1 MFIGRTGRSTL
12 RFYKKRTVNANLEVF
27 KEHRTF
33 DLEVYE
39 EDRTVK
45 ANFKVYM
52 EDKLFGSRF
61 TRRTGRSVRGGTG
74 CRVVG
79 ITTLGTFIDRLV
91 LYNVNQYV

>member
-52 EDKLFGSRF
+52 EDKLSGSR
-61 TRRTGRSVRGGTG
+61 GLPGSQDVRFE
-74 CRVVG
+74 VVQA
-79 ITTLGTFIDRLV
+79 V
-91 LYNVNQYV
+91 E

>member
-39 EDRTVK
+39 EDRTT
-45 ANFKVYM
+45 
-52 EDKLFGSRF
+52 LRF
-61 TRRTGRSVRGGTG
+61 TRRTGRLKLTSRFTWRTSCSVRGLPGG
-74 CRVVG
+74 QDVRFEVVQA
-79 ITTLGTFIDRLV
+79 V
-91 LYNVNQYV
+91 Q

>member
-39 EDRTVK
+39 EDRM
-45 ANFKVYM
+45 VYM

-61 TRRTGRSVRGGTG
+61 TRRTGRSVRSGAG
-74 CRVVG
+74 CSVVG

-91 LYNVNQYV
+91 LCNVYQYV